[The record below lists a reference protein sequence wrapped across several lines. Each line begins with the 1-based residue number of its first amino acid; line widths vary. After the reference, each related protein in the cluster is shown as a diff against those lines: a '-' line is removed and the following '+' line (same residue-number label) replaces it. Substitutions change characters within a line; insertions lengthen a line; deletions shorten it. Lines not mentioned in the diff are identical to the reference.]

1 MTITEVGFKRAAF
14 GSSSV
19 TLYDFKLSLGYAG
32 GVELGRNF
40 HENAASET
48 VLAPLFA
55 GSTVT
60 AADNGQGQVMFT
72 LNEPFEYTGGNLL
85 VDLSFSDI
93 SGSMYLW
100 AWDSG
105 EKRVVTADRI
115 SCENG
120 NACSVPPVVVIK
132 GD

>member
-1 MTITEVGFKRAAF
+1 MTISEVGFERVSF

-32 GVELGRNF
+32 GVEPGRNF
-40 HENAASET
+40 HENVASVT
-48 VLAPLFA
+48 VLTPLFA

-60 AADNGQGQVMFT
+60 ASDNGQGQVMFA
-72 LNEPFEYTGGNLL
+72 LDEPFEYTGGNLL

-105 EKRVVTADRI
+105 ENRVVIADDI
-115 SCENG
+115 SRENG
-120 NACSVPPVVVIK
+120 NAFSVTPVVVIK